1 MDGALLDGAFLIG
14 GHGAEEHRD
23 RDHDMIVVPD
33 NCIIVVIMHYGELM
47 FRRKLLKIQQGLYQL
62 KEEGRSDILHDPLN
76 HIPALLEI
84 CGSFAIY
91 QAGEECRNFDY
102 ELFDCSATKCFNA
115 PVGVINL
122 DTWSKPPRDLFQNT
136 LRTSASPSQ
145 IIDHFSRPFQDSIYP
160 TKEVIEDT
168 VKEVIAQSNAQTP
181 SLRKIYQEIKK
192 KSEVKLWD
200 ILNFRKNDFKKR
212 VYYHALCRS
221 KKDVTDAL
229 RSIINL
235 ERPTGVRKAPPVKRH
250 PVKTIPSLQKDIKQI
265 ERLPLWVSHNR
276 KREVSHTSN
285 GKNRAIT
292 LKKKVIRALKHRIEE
307 TVKHRTPY
315 IKQWMN
321 SPAYQERRREEVR
334 AEIAKMNRFIP
345 YYQQRLEKIKEA
357 IEKKEKGINT
367 SSDKFTTDMHTP
379 IDTLKEL
386 ERKFTRDIK
395 RNEATRKNMLEWEKS
410 MDAPPLPP
418 SPPISY
424 VQENTRWKSDQ
435 ENTMPENDPHRHIIE
450 AERYGK
456 RQVRHS
462 YANQL
467 HGDTEQLRR
476 MREGPHMESN
486 AEIKSLAYL
495 NHVVLPD
502 IRGSANDREQLQ
514 RMREAHAR
522 FKKGRN
528 EYMDQANSESNE
540 YEKNMAYMTN
550 EMKGYERG
558 IKRLEYLTNV
568 VPPFHTSRVKIDK
581 NKQLQGM
588 RNAHARFTSSRKKY
602 MEEKASASDTHQYK
616 KNMNYFNR
624 VLRGYE
630 KGIHNAEQPSNSYM
644 RVNRNGTVKWI
655 RK

>member
-47 FRRKLLKIQQGLYQL
+47 FRHKLLKIQQGLYQL

-200 ILNFRKNDFKKR
+200 ILNFRKDDFKKR
-212 VYYHALCRS
+212 VFYHALCRS

-410 MDAPPLPP
+410 MDAPL

-424 VQENTRWKSDQ
+424 VQENMRWRESPPMERNAESNT
-435 ENTMPENDPHRHIIE
+435 ENNTERNALEHLNDP
-450 AERYGK
+450 
-456 RQVRHS
+456 V
-462 YANQL
+462 
-467 HGDTEQLRR
+467 
-476 MREGPHMESN
+476 
-486 AEIKSLAYL
+486 
-495 NHVVLPD
+495 
-502 IRGSANDREQLQ
+502 RGSANEREQLQ

-522 FKKGRN
+522 FKKGRD
-528 EYMDQANSESNE
+528 EYMEEANAQGISESND

-588 RNAHARFTSSRKKY
+588 RNAHARFTASRKKY
-602 MEEKASASDTHQYK
+602 MENKASASDTNQYK

-630 KGIHNAEQPSNSYM
+630 KGIHDAEQPSNSYT